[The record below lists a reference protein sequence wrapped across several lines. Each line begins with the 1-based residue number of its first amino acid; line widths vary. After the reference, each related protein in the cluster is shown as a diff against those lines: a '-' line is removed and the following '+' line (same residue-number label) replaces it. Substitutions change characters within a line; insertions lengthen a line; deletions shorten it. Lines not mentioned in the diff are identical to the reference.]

1 MSGSSIFQLNHSPE
15 LTDPVLLIALEG
27 WIDAGMAAANA
38 MSLLLGRTDS
48 EPVAEF
54 NIGRLLDHR
63 ARRPIMHLV
72 NGLITSLS
80 WPSIELKAA
89 ADSSGNDLLLL
100 AGAEPDFEW
109 ESFCDAIVD
118 FAHTF
123 GCRMAVT
130 LGAYPAAVAHT
141 RETSLSVT
149 TSSIDLSSSLHG
161 YARGTLDVPSGVHS
175 VLDVALNKTGIPT
188 LGLWAQVPHY
198 VSAMNYP
205 AGSVALIEGLK
216 DVAGLTI
223 EHSELVSDA
232 TATRLRL
239 DELVAENPQHRTM
252 VEQLEELMNQGVGGP
267 DDAPTIGF
275 DRIPSADELAA
286 EVQEFLMRRPDEP
299 GSGEPG
305 QGDPAG
311 PESNS

>member
-1 MSGSSIFQLNHSPE
+1 MTESPLVTVNHSPE
-15 LTDPVLLIALEG
+15 LDEPVLLVALEG

-38 MSLLLGRTDS
+38 MSLLLGRSDD

-54 NIGRLLDHR
+54 DIGRLLDHR

-80 WPSIELKAA
+80 WPTIELKAVS
-89 ADSSGNDLLLL
+89 DSAGNDILLL

-109 ESFCDAIVD
+109 GNFCNTMVD
-118 FAHTF
+118 FAHGF

-141 RETSLSVT
+141 RSTSLSVT

-161 YARGTLDVPSGVHS
+161 YARGTLDVPSGVHAA
-175 VLDVALNKTGIPT
+175 LDVALNQAGIPT

-205 AGSVALIEGLK
+205 AASVALLEGLHE
-216 DVAGLTI
+216 VAGLTI

-239 DELVAENPQHRTM
+239 DELVAQNPQHQSM
-252 VEQLEELMNQGVGGP
+252 VQQLEELMNQGVGGP

-286 EVQEFLMRRPDEP
+286 EVQEFLQRRPD
-299 GSGEPG
+299 
-305 QGDPAG
+305 G
-311 PESNS
+311 PEGGDGT

>member
-1 MSGSSIFQLNHSPE
+1 MSDRPLVTVNHSPALE
-15 LTDPVLLIALEG
+15 SPVLLIALEG

-38 MSLLLGRTDS
+38 MSLLVGRAGD

-80 WPSIELKAA
+80 WPTIDLRAT
-89 ADSSGNDLLLL
+89 ADSSGEDILLLS
-100 AGAEPDFEW
+100 GAEPDFEW
-109 ESFCDAIVD
+109 ESFCDAIID
-118 FAHTF
+118 FATAY
-123 GCRMAVT
+123 GVRMAVT

-149 TSSIDLSSSLHG
+149 TSSMDLSSSLHG
-161 YARGTLDVPSGVHS
+161 YARGTLDVPGGIHAA
-175 VLDVALNKTGIPT
+175 LDVALNDIGIPA

-198 VSAMNYP
+198 VSSMTYP
-205 AGSVALIEGLK
+205 AASVALLEGLA
-216 DVAGLTI
+216 DITGLNI
-223 EHSELVSDA
+223 EHSELISDA

-239 DELVAENPQHRTM
+239 DELVAENSQHQAM
-252 VEQLEELMNQGVGGP
+252 VHQLEELMDEGIGGP

-286 EVQEFLMRRPDEP
+286 EVQEFLRDRSDGPDN
-299 GSGEPG
+299 
-305 QGDPAG
+305 Q
-311 PESNS
+311 

>member
-1 MSGSSIFQLNHSPE
+1 MTDKPILTLNHSPDLVE
-15 LTDPVLLIALEG
+15 PVLLIALEG
-27 WIDAGMAAANA
+27 WIDAGTAAATA
-38 MSLLLGRTDS
+38 MGLLVGRADP
-48 EPVAEF
+48 EPIAEF
-54 NIGRLLDHR
+54 SIDRLLDHR

-80 WPSIELKAA
+80 WPSIELRAA
-89 ADSSGNDLLLL
+89 NDSSGNDLLLL

-109 ESFCDAIVD
+109 ESFCDTVVS

-149 TSSIDLSSSLHG
+149 TSSMELSSSLHG
-161 YARGTLDVPSGVHS
+161 YARGTLDVPSGIHS
-175 VLDVALNKTGIPT
+175 VLDIALNEAGIPT
-188 LGLWAQVPHY
+188 LGLWSQVPHY
-198 VSAMNYP
+198 VSAMSYP
-205 AGSVALIEGLK
+205 AASVALIEGLS
-216 DVAGLTI
+216 DVAGLNI

-239 DELVAENPQHRTM
+239 DELVHENPQHETM
-252 VEQLEELMNQGVGGP
+252 VQQLEELMDQGVGGP

-286 EVQEFLMRRPDEP
+286 EVQDFLNRRPGGP
-299 GSGEPG
+299 GSGDPEPG
-305 QGDPAG
+305 I
-311 PESNS
+311 